1 MNTKIICF
9 IVPLL
14 FLYQL
19 SPGQDRDARQKI
31 ETARIGLI
39 TERLGLTP
47 EQAEKFWPIYNEYN
61 NQRKNLVQ
69 ELQEARR
76 NVDMQNISE
85 EQGQALM
92 KLGLDIKERQLQL
105 EKNYSQRLM
114 QVISTQQ
121 MLSLRKAE
129 DDFRKMIIQRLEERK
144 RQQIQQE
151 QMINRREE
159 LMKNR
164 GNN

>member
-1 MNTKIICF
+1 MNIKILCF
-9 IVPLL
+9 IIPLL

-19 SPGQDRDARQKI
+19 SLGQDREARQKI
-31 ETARIGLI
+31 EAARIALI

-47 EQAEKFWPIYNEYN
+47 EQAERFWPIYNEYN
-61 NQRKNLVQ
+61 NQRRNLVQ

-76 NVDMQNISE
+76 NVDMKNLSE

-92 KLGLDIKERQLQL
+92 KLGLDIRERQVQL
-105 EKNYSQRLM
+105 EKTYSQRLM

-129 DDFRKMIIQRLEERK
+129 DDFRRMIIQRLEERK
-144 RQQIQQE
+144 SQQLRQE

>member
-1 MNTKIICF
+1 MNIKILCF
-9 IVPLL
+9 IIPLL

-19 SPGQDRDARQKI
+19 SVGQDREARQKI
-31 ETARIGLI
+31 EAARIALI

-47 EQAEKFWPIYNEYN
+47 EQAERFWPIYNEYN
-61 NQRKNLVQ
+61 NQRRNLVQ

-76 NVDMQNISE
+76 NVDMKNLSE

-92 KLGLDIKERQLQL
+92 KLGLDIRERQVQL
-105 EKNYSQRLM
+105 DKTYSQRLM
-114 QVISTQQ
+114 QVISTMQ

-129 DDFRKMIIQRLEERK
+129 DDFRRMIIQRLEERK
-144 RQQIQQE
+144 SQQLRQE

>member
-1 MNTKIICF
+1 MNTKILCF
-9 IVPLL
+9 IIPLL

-19 SPGQDRDARQKI
+19 SLGQDREARQKI
-31 ETARIGLI
+31 EAARIALI

-47 EQAEKFWPIYNEYN
+47 EQAERFWPIYNEYN
-61 NQRKNLVQ
+61 NQRRNLVQ

-76 NVDMQNISE
+76 NVDMKNLSE

-92 KLGLDIKERQLQL
+92 KLGLDIRERQVQL
-105 EKNYSQRLM
+105 EKTYSQRLM

-129 DDFRKMIIQRLEERK
+129 DDFRRMIIQRLEERK
-144 RQQIQQE
+144 SQQLRQE